1 MASII
6 PDAFAA
12 FASVETYG
20 FAAADVEKFEDQ
32 ARSNCS
38 ALRATALHGF
48 GFTLQRIFPCIRRHR
63 EISLASESIRT
74 KLERE
79 STIWR

>member
-12 FASVETYG
+12 FASVEAYG
-20 FAAADVEKFEDQ
+20 FAAADVEKFQDQ

-38 ALRATALHGF
+38 ACRATALHGF
-48 GFTLQRIFPCIRRHR
+48 GFTLQRIFPDIRDHR
-63 EISLASESIRT
+63 ANRPASESKFDSNQT
-74 KLERE
+74 
-79 STIWR
+79 